1 MISEDG
7 RNPKMKV
14 GFNNL
19 SHPSVVFRVDISRM
33 CKSNDWFV
41 YASFEYDH
49 IRNEEGLNHKHD
61 YNTFVPL
68 SEAFLAERSIT
79 DIWQG
84 PKYSSGYHN
93 S

>member
-19 SHPSVVFRVDISRM
+19 SHPSVVFRVEISCM
-33 CKSNDWFV
+33 CKSNV
-41 YASFEYDH
+41 YASFEYDY
-49 IRNEEGLNHKHD
+49 IKNEEGLNNHKHD
-61 YNTFVPL
+61 YNIFVSL
-68 SEAFLAERSIT
+68 SETFLAERSIT